1 MIIVKAKKWIWM
13 KFELPLDDRLKGGAW
28 EIMNID

>member
-13 KFELPLDDRLKGGAW
+13 KFELPLDDRLKGGA
-28 EIMNID
+28 